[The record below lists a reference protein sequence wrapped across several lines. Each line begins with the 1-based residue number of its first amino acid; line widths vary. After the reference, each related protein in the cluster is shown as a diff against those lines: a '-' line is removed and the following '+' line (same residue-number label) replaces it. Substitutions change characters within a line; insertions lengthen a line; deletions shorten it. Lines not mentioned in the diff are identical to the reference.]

1 MSNHKVVVDK
11 KVLDCFS
18 VLGIEPTTNMCIIHR
33 AYRDTVRMVHPDKVR
48 HYGLHWT
55 KDECQTAFNNIR
67 ESYTYLKSQF
77 HEIDLPDYDVIYID
91 EEFNDEIK
99 NSTVSTFN
107 VEEFNQNFIKN
118 HKVDDD
124 YVTMGYSDFDHDRTD
139 QRSALSEAK
148 TDQRSALSEA
158 KTDQRS
164 ALIGVDQPD
173 ATLCVALE
181 DLIKSRQ
188 EVLLPPNGKER
199 SVKKNDKQIM
209 RYLPDALYSSPINY
223 SVMGESVEDF
233 TTGPTGSMIGL
244 TDINNAY
251 GDDCDTWE
259 ETYWKNFPKTQKGQS
274 SIEDAIKEMK
284 LEVSTNVKP
293 LDTNQLDQINTKKHI
308 EETKERKRQKRAQNY
323 SLKNY

>member
-1 MSNHKVVVDK
+1 MKKINSFSQMSNHKVVFDK

-107 VEEFNQNFIKN
+107 VEEFNKNFIKN

-124 YVTMGYSDFDHDRTD
+124 YVTMGYSDFDRDTAKPYPSTLCVD
-139 QRSALSEAK
+139 PSTRS
-148 TDQRSALSEA
+148 
-158 KTDQRS
+158 
-164 ALIGVDQPD
+164 VDQPD

-181 DLIKSRQ
+181 ELIKSRQ

-199 SVKKNDKQIM
+199 STKKNDKQIM
-209 RYLPDALYSSPINY
+209 RYLPDALYSSPTNY
-223 SVMGESVEDF
+223 SVIGESVEDF
-233 TTGPTGSMIGL
+233 TTGPTGSMVGL

-274 SIEDAIKEMK
+274 SLEDALKEMK
-284 LEVSTNVKP
+284 LEVSTKVKP
-293 LDTNQLDQINTKKHI
+293 LDAKQLDQINIKKQI